1 MKSGLKWGLIA
12 VGGTIA
18 LVILILLILPVFVDA
33 NKFKPTLENKVTEM
47 TGRPFSV
54 NGNVDVSFFPFAGV
68 SFSDVQMGN
77 PPGFDQKQFVA
88 LKSFEVRVKLLP
100 LLSKDVQ
107 IKRFILMDPQIYL
120 IKNKDGQANW
130 EFITK
135 KDKEPAAEK
144 KKETT
149 DEPSVEGLPI
159 RSLTVGDF
167 SIKNGT
173 VNWIDNTSDTRKT
186 IAQLDL
192 ILKDLSFD
200 RPIGLTFSAR
210 LDDKPI
216 SIDGTL
222 GPVGQDP
229 GKSTIPLDIT
239 LKAFSELSLSVAGTI
254 ASPAENPRADISID
268 VADFSPRKLLEEL
281 GQTDGIKTR
290 DPAVL
295 NKLSLKAGLTASSDK
310 ISVSNG
316 RLVIDDST
324 LNFTSRL
331 AQFSRPDISFQADL
345 DRINLDRYLPPESQ
359 SKTSETSDTQGKPSS
374 TDNVKGQKPDY
385 TPLRRLLLDAKMKVG
400 EMTVQKTKM
409 TNLLVNIVSK
419 NGILRIAP
427 LQADFYKGNLIMNS
441 EMNVSQDVPRS
452 AVKFQL
458 KNVLAGPLLR
468 DQLQKDILEGI
479 ANGDIDISF
488 RGDDPDLIRKT
499 LNGNGELRFN
509 DGAIKG
515 VDIAGMIRGAKA
527 MMSGKAQSIDVGSR
541 TDFTEMSVPFKLTNG
556 IFNTTRTSLQSPLLR
571 VKAAGNANLINET
584 LDFRVD
590 PKAVG
595 TIKGQGD
602 QEDRSGVTVPILVS
616 GTFSEPKFSIDTKAL
631 AKEQVEKQVF
641 ENERVQKFMKEKGLK
656 EYEEPAKGLLKKF
669 LN

>member
-33 NKFKPTLENKVTEM
+33 NKFKPTLEEKVTEM

-54 NGNVDVSFFPFAGV
+54 NGEVDVSFFPFAGV
-68 SFSDVQMGN
+68 SFSDLQMGN

-107 IKRFILMDPQIYL
+107 IKRFILTDPQIYL
-120 IKNKDGQANW
+120 VKNKDGHANW
-130 EFITK
+130 EFTTK
-135 KDKEPAAEK
+135 KD
-144 KKETT
+144 
-149 DEPSVEGLPI
+149 DEPSAKTKKEPTDKPSAEGLPI

-167 SIKNGT
+167 LIKNGT
-173 VNWIDNTSDTRKT
+173 INWLDNTSDTRKT
-186 IAQLDL
+186 IDQLDL
-192 ILKDLSFD
+192 ALNDLSFD

-216 SIDGTL
+216 ALNGTL
-222 GPVGQDP
+222 GPVGKDP
-229 GKSTIPLDIT
+229 GKSTIPVDIN
-239 LKAFSELSLSVAGTI
+239 LKAFSELSLSIAGTI
-254 ASPAENPRADISID
+254 ASPAENPRADITID

-281 GQTDGIKTR
+281 GQTQAIKTR

-310 ISVSNG
+310 ISVANG

-331 AQFSRPDISFQADL
+331 AQFSRPDIAFQADL
-345 DRINLDRYLPPESQ
+345 DRINLDRYLPPESP
-359 SKTSETSDTQGKPSS
+359 SKTSETSNTQEKSSS
-374 TDNVKGQKPDY
+374 TDNSKGQKPDY
-385 TPLRRLLLDAKMKVG
+385 APLRRLLLDAKLKVG
-400 EMTVQKTKM
+400 EMMVQKTKL
-409 TNLLVNIVSK
+409 TNLLVNVVSK
-419 NGILRIAP
+419 DGILRIEP
-427 LQADFYKGNLIMNS
+427 LQADLYKGNLVMNS
-441 EMNVSQDVPRS
+441 EMNVSQNVPRS
-452 AVKFQL
+452 SVKFQL

-468 DQLQKDILEGI
+468 DRIQKDILEGV
-479 ANGDIDISF
+479 ANGDINISF

-499 LNGNGELRFN
+499 LNGSGDLRFN

-515 VDIAGMIRGAKA
+515 IDIAGMVRSAKA
-527 MMSGKAQSIDVGSR
+527 MLSGDAQSIDVGSR
-541 TDFTEMSVPFKLTNG
+541 TDFTEMSVPFKINNG
-556 IFNTTRTSLQSPLLR
+556 IFNTTHTSLQSPLLR
-571 VKAAGNANLINET
+571 VKAEGNANLLNET

-602 QEDRSGVTVPILVS
+602 QVDRSGVKVPILVS

>member
-33 NKFKPTLENKVTEM
+33 NKFKPTLENKVTEI

-54 NGNVDVSFFPFAGV
+54 NGKVDVSFFPFAGV

-77 PPGFDQKQFVA
+77 PPGYDQKQFVA

-100 LLSKDVQ
+100 LLTKDVQ

-130 EFITK
+130 EFTTI
-135 KDKEPAAEK
+135 KDKKPAAET

-149 DEPSVEGLPI
+149 DEPSAEGLPI

-173 VNWIDNTSDTRKT
+173 VNWIDKTSDTRKT
-186 IAQLDL
+186 IDQLDL
-192 ILKDLSFD
+192 VLKDLSFD

-229 GKSTIPLDIT
+229 GKSTIPLDIK
-239 LKAFSELSLSVAGTI
+239 LKAFSELSLSMAGAI
-254 ASPAENPRADISID
+254 ASPAENPRADITIE

-281 GQTDGIKTR
+281 GQTDPIKTR

-310 ISVSNG
+310 INVSNG

-324 LNFTSRL
+324 INFTSRL
-331 AQFSRPDISFQADL
+331 AQFSRPDIAFQADL
-345 DRINLDRYLPPESQ
+345 DRINLDRYLPPDSQ
-359 SKTSETSDTQGKPSS
+359 SKTSETSDTQEKPLS
-374 TDNVKGQKPDY
+374 TDNDKRQKPDY
-385 TPLRRLLLDAKMKVG
+385 TPLRRLLLDAKLKVG
-400 EMTVQKTKM
+400 DMTVQKTKL

-427 LQADFYKGNLIMNS
+427 LQADFYKGNLVMNS
-441 EMNVSQDVPRS
+441 EMNVNQDVPRS

-468 DQLQKDILEGI
+468 DQLQKDILEGM

-515 VDIAGMIRGAKA
+515 VDIAGMIRSAKA

-541 TDFTEMSVPFKLTNG
+541 TDFTEMSVPFKITNG
-556 IFNTTRTSLQSPLLR
+556 IFNTSQTSLQSPLLR
-571 VKAAGNANLINET
+571 VKAAGNANLVKET

-602 QEDRSGVTVPILVS
+602 QADRSGVTVPILVS